1 MPVDSGFRLAQVNI
15 LVISLNALLQF
26 IIAFPYI
33 FFKVLD
39 EVFFV
44 PLNSIKLYFLS
55 VELMPEGLSVGDI
68 LFPDALGHVVASASL
83 QLRHYHVLV
92 GSTLIL
98 CLGVP
103 EIVAQKVNIVLIVEI
118 CLLFLPMANLLSH
131 VDILLLCKILP
142 EFESVHGIAPDQMEL
157 LLSIYWVKIIQI
169 DICLAITRINPI
181 A

>member
-55 VELMPEGLSVGDI
+55 VELMPE
-68 LFPDALGHVVASASL
+68 GHVVASASL